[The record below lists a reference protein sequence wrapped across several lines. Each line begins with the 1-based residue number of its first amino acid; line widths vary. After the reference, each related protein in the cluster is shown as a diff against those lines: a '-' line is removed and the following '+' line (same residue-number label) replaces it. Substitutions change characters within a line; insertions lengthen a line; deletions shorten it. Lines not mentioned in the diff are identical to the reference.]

1 MDYNKSYIF
10 NPLNNKLKQAIK
22 KQCTIESKNNT
33 VKRKSDDI
41 HFYNFLSKYK
51 HVQKYKI
58 NKIPKNQRFSYED
71 KNAVMPNIIKTFN
84 NTKNNNVKKDSK
96 YYVNFVNGIYLNDS
110 HLSNKNVVKMGCSPM
125 NIINNFEKKKT
136 SFFPKGY
143 LKENNSTKK
152 SWSKNSKKKL
162 SCCSNDIKNKT
173 ERKIYNYSKSNKKCN
188 IASNKENEKSKKYL
202 SENYMAKYHST
213 KGISKLKYSE
223 NTFSKNK
230 SSRNLLQK
238 NSDILIEEKN
248 EETEIVPKGAKIMN
262 NNENKKNNK
271 NEIKKINKN
280 ENTGIETEKCDSN
293 NRNTQKKIND
303 NKKQRKY
310 KCLFC
315 CFNNN
320 SFSDIE

>member
-10 NPLNNKLKQAIK
+10 NPLNNKLKQGIK

-33 VKRKSDDI
+33 NKRKSDDI

-58 NKIPKNQRFSYED
+58 NKIPKNQRFSYEV
-71 KNAVMPNIIKTFN
+71 KNEIMPNIIKTFN
-84 NTKNNNVKKDSK
+84 NTKNKNKNESATKKDSK
-96 YYVNFVNGIYLNDS
+96 YYLNLVNGIYLNDS
-110 HLSNKNVVKMGCSPM
+110 HLSNKNVVKMGSSQI

-136 SFFPKGY
+136 SYFPKGY
-143 LKENNSTKK
+143 LKDNNSTKK
-152 SWSKNSKKKL
+152 SWSKSSKKKL

-188 IASNKENEKSKKYL
+188 IASNNENEKSKKYL
-202 SENYMAKYHST
+202 YENYLAKYHST
-213 KGISKLKYSE
+213 KGLSKLKNSE
-223 NTFSKNK
+223 KTFSKNK
-230 SSRNLLQK
+230 SSRNLIKK

-248 EETEIVPKGAKIMN
+248 EETEIVPKGVEIMN
-262 NNENKKNNK
+262 NNKNNK
-271 NEIKKINKN
+271 NEITKINKN
-280 ENTGIETEKCDSN
+280 ENLGVEKDNTN
-293 NRNTQKKIND
+293 NRNIQTKIN
-303 NKKQRKY
+303 NKKKQRKY

-320 SFSDIE
+320 SLSGIE